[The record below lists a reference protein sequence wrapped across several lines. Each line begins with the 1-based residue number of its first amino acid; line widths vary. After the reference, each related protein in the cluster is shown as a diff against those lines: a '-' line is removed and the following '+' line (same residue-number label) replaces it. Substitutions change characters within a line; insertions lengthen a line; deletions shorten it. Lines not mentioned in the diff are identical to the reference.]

1 MNFFAVNLYV
11 SSAISLYK
19 TQDGACV
26 ASIEPGALPA
36 SMTPSVTSH
45 GTGSQMPWTWKYI
58 FVVSQFNVILFLFYI
73 RMDADL
79 PQSR

>member
-1 MNFFAVNLYV
+1 MKLFAVNLYV
-11 SSAISLYK
+11 SSTLSLYK

-26 ASIEPGALPA
+26 ASTEPGALPA

-45 GTGSQMPWTWKYI
+45 GTGSQMPWAWKYI
-58 FVVSQFNVILFLFYI
+58 FVVSQFNVILFLFCI
-73 RMDADL
+73 RKDADL